1 MGDDD
6 DDDDDDDGGGGV
18 VKGDDG
24 VDEDEGEVIY
34 ELHHEH
40 DCHHRCYSG
49 DEEILDHLQSRTV
62 VGVRDDYEFWRDN
75 NQAPWSGKPVWARG
89 GEGGSRRRKGGGDR
103 SSNSHRLLR
112 RRRPM
117 RHDHHHILLDDNIHN
132 DPNDGIGAVRVP
144 VPVEETDEFD
154 DNDDNDNDTN
164 VVDEMATSY
173 VSLRGKGALEMHG
186 RHLIRVP
193 TLRPLLEDD
202 WFVRRIEDA
211 RWRIFD
217 EEKKEEEEEEGVER
231 SHEIIIDRK
240 VT

>member
-1 MGDDD
+1 
-6 DDDDDDDGGGGV
+6 
-18 VKGDDG
+18 
-24 VDEDEGEVIY
+24 
-34 ELHHEH
+34 
-40 DCHHRCYSG
+40 
-49 DEEILDHLQSRTV
+49 
-62 VGVRDDYEFWRDN
+62 
-75 NQAPWSGKPVWARG
+75 
-89 GEGGSRRRKGGGDR
+89 
-103 SSNSHRLLR
+103 
-112 RRRPM
+112 M

-154 DNDDNDNDTN
+154 DDDVDDDNGNDTN
-164 VVDEMATSY
+164 VVDEMATIAAPTTIKATRATTSSY
-173 VSLRGKGALEMHG
+173 ISLRGKGALEMHG

-217 EEKKEEEEEEGVER
+217 EEKEEAEEEGAER
-231 SHEIIIDRK
+231 WQENNIDRK

>member
-1 MGDDD
+1 
-6 DDDDDDDGGGGV
+6 
-18 VKGDDG
+18 
-24 VDEDEGEVIY
+24 
-34 ELHHEH
+34 
-40 DCHHRCYSG
+40 
-49 DEEILDHLQSRTV
+49 
-62 VGVRDDYEFWRDN
+62 
-75 NQAPWSGKPVWARG
+75 
-89 GEGGSRRRKGGGDR
+89 
-103 SSNSHRLLR
+103 
-112 RRRPM
+112 M

-154 DNDDNDNDTN
+154 DDDDDNDNDTN
-164 VVDEMATSY
+164 NVVDEMVTSY

-217 EEKKEEEEEEGVER
+217 EEKKEEEGVER
-231 SHEIIIDRK
+231 SHENIIDRK
-240 VT
+240 VA